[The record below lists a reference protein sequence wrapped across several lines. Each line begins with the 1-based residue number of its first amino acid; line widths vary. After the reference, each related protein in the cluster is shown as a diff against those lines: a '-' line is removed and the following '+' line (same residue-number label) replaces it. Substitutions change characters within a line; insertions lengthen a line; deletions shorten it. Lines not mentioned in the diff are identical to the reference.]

1 VALLFLGGAQLLCMG
16 IFGEYLGRVL
26 AEVQQRPLY
35 VVSRRLSR
43 TRIAA

>member
-1 VALLFLGGAQLLCMG
+1 MPLRQSLDEVEG

-43 TRIAA
+43 TRIAI